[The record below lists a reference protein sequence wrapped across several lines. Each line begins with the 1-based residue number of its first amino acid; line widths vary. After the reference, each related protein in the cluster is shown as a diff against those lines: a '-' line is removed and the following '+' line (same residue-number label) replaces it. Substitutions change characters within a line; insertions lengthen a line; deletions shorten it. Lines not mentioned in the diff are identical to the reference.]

1 MNADRNSRRFSL
13 SGRLRTC
20 ALFAVVWVLVSF
32 ASASLTSHQPPAT
45 NHQPPVTSHYGV
57 TDDPRTFPPATRS
70 FSSSPLLPDTLIQ
83 RLVNKVS
90 PDSIQRQIQRLQDFR
105 TRNSPTE
112 SCRAAERYVFDYFTA
127 LGLDSVSLDS
137 YPGSGG
143 TWRNVV
149 GTIRGTLNPD
159 AVLIICGHMDATSE
173 NANVL
178 APGAEDNASGTV
190 MAIEAA
196 RVLADENLDFTV
208 KFIAFTGEEQGLYG
222 SSYYAR
228 LMRSRNVNL
237 VGVLNFDMI
246 AWPGGDWGTQITTDS
261 ASEPLARVE
270 DEMAAT
276 YTNLAH
282 RVNVRGPLGSDQLPF
297 QQQGFPAT
305 AAIEYGHIGYPY
317 YHNTGDTLGNLSM
330 PLAAEVAKMGIATLV
345 ALTAIPAPTAG
356 FSLVDAGTG
365 GTLLAQW
372 SANPDRDLAGYRLL
386 WGTAPRTYSDSL
398 TLGRVTSCPIAGL
411 ENGTRYC
418 AALRAFDSLGHVGNV
433 SAEDSA
439 VPGDIPL
446 APAGVTAMPGLSA
459 MRLTWRANAELDLA
473 GYCVYRSTLSDTDYV
488 RQNASPL
495 TDTAWSDSGLLPDT
509 MYYYVITAL
518 DTSSHE
524 SNRSSEVRGKPLSFD
539 HGILLVDETRNGAGQ
554 PGNPSDEQ
562 VDAFYH
568 NLLHGFR
575 YTDWDVTQQGPP
587 LAGDIGP
594 YSSIVWHADDFQEQ
608 RIYAAV
614 QGLANY
620 LVGGGRLWLV
630 GWKPV
635 YALLNG
641 ASSYPMNL
649 LPGQFPYDHL
659 HLDRV
664 KFAQTQDFI
673 GALGD
678 GGYPSVSVDSSKTM
692 PSMHG
697 RLPLVE
703 MYVPRDAYVT
713 MRYVSYSGDTLN
725 QSQPVGIAFADR
737 IALLG
742 FPLYYTREDEAR
754 PLALRILQDFQEPY
768 AIEEAL
774 PVPRV
779 ATSLAAHPNPF
790 RGATRIHYS
799 IARPGRVRITVHD
812 VTGRQLGTLVNQ
824 YQTAGTRVIPWQDN
838 DAPAGIMFVRLETGR
853 ESAVLRLV
861 RTERN

>member
-1 MNADRNSRRFSL
+1 MNTAGRRPQ
-13 SGRLRTC
+13 TAC
-20 ALFAVVWVLVSF
+20 AIVAGILLLLTFAP
-32 ASASLTSHQPPAT
+32 ASLTIRQSPATSNQPPATSHQPP
-45 NHQPPVTSHYGV
+45 VTGHRGIS
-57 TDDPRTFPPATRS
+57 DDPRSLGPVIRS
-70 FSSSPLLPDTLIQ
+70 FSSSPLLPDTMIQ
-83 RLVNKVS
+83 RLVNEVS

-105 TRNSPTE
+105 TRYSPTE
-112 SCRAAERYVFDYFTA
+112 SCRAAEQYLFDYFTA

-149 GTIRGTLNPD
+149 GTIRGALNPE
-159 AVLIICGHMDATSE
+159 AVLIICGHVDATSE
-173 NANVL
+173 DPNVL
-178 APGAEDNASGTV
+178 APGAEDNASGTA

-196 RVLADENLDFTV
+196 RVLADENLEFSV

-228 LMRSRNVNL
+228 LMRSRRVNL

-276 YTNLAH
+276 YTNLDH

-297 QQQGFPAT
+297 QQQGFSAT

-372 SANPDRDLAGYRLL
+372 TANPDRDLAGYRLL
-386 WGTAPRTYSDSL
+386 WGTTPRTYTESL
-398 TLGRVTSCPIAGL
+398 APGRVTTCPITGL
-411 ENGTRYC
+411 QNGTRYY
-418 AALRAFDSLGHVGNV
+418 AAIRAFDSLGHTGNV

-439 VPGDIPL
+439 VPGTVPL
-446 APAGVTAMPGLSA
+446 APTGVSALPGLSA
-459 MRLTWRANAELDLA
+459 MRLFWRANAELDLA
-473 GYCVYRSTLSDTDYV
+473 GYHVYRSTLSGSGYV

-518 DTSSHE
+518 DTSNNE
-524 SNRSSEVRGKPLSFD
+524 SGYSSEVRGKPLSFD
-539 HGILLVDETRNGAGQ
+539 HGILLVDETRNGTGQ
-554 PGNPSDEQ
+554 PGSPNDEQ

-575 YTDWDVTQQGPP
+575 YTDWDATQQGPP

-608 RIYAAV
+608 RISPAV
-614 QGLANY
+614 PGLANY
-620 LVGGGRLWLV
+620 VAGGGRLWLV

-635 YALLNG
+635 YALFNG
-641 ASSYPMNL
+641 ALAYPMNL
-649 LPGQFPYDHL
+649 VPGQFPYDHL
-659 HLDRV
+659 HLARV
-664 KFAQTQDFI
+664 NFAQNQDFI
-673 GALGD
+673 GATGD
-678 GGYPSVSVDSSKTM
+678 SGYPSVSVDSSKAM

-697 RLPLVE
+697 RLPSIE
-703 MYVPRDAYVT
+703 MYVPRDADVT
-713 MRYVSYSGDTLN
+713 MRYVSYSGDTLH

-737 IALLG
+737 VALLG
-742 FPLYYTREDEAR
+742 FPLYYTCEEEAR

-768 AIEEAL
+768 AIEEAR
-774 PVPRV
+774 PVAPFV
-779 ATSLAAHPNPF
+779 AELSAHPNPF
-790 RGATRIHYS
+790 RDATLIQYGL
-799 IARPGRVRITVHD
+799 ARPGHVRITVHD
-812 VTGRQLGTLVNQ
+812 VTGRQVGTLVDE
-824 YQTAGTRVIPWQDN
+824 YQAAGTRVIPWLDN
-838 DAPAGIMFVRLETGR
+838 DAPAGVMFVRLVSDR
-853 ESAVLRLV
+853 ASAVLRLV
-861 RTERN
+861 RTGRD